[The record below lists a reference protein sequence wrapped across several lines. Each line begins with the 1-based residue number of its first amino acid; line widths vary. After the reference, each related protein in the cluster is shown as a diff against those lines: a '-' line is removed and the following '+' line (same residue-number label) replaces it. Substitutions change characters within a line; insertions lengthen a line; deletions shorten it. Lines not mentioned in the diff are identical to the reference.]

1 MEKNPKKNS
10 SEKKDKTVKRNLSIK
25 AKISLGICLTF
36 IVVSLISIFTSIN
49 DISAVGEEGVKQH
62 IRAIRAMQRSVLDQ
76 TTQHWNSNLFS
87 RSRVQEEISKGNY
100 SAIPII
106 ASFKAIEETSKQTIF
121 QFRTPVFKPRNEK
134 NMATEEEREIITRL
148 KNENLDEYFHV
159 NKKTKMLQYYS
170 TIKLEEGCLQCHGDP
185 ADSMKYWGN
194 SDGLDPTG
202 TKMEGK
208 KPGDVIGAIQ
218 LTYSMNALSPHM
230 YRTIVINT
238 IVDIVVLIIA
248 ILIIITIVKK
258 QLRPLDDV
266 ARALEEINRGGGD
279 LTKTIDIKTRD
290 EVGYVAYLFNQ
301 LIAQLRGVIQT
312 IMSAS
317 NHVSASSIEMTNS
330 SGNLASVAQDQAAS
344 IEETSS
350 AMEEIKATIDSVS
363 ETARSQALKA
373 RDSRSLMEFLSES
386 INTINKN
393 AQIASQMADDTHN
406 YAMDGEQVLG
416 QTVSGMKEINESS
429 GKIKDIV
436 TIINDI
442 SDQINLLSLNASI
455 EAARAGDHG
464 KGFAVVAEE
473 IAKLAEQTAGS
484 TGEINKLI
492 QESNARVSDGS
503 ALVSKTAES
512 LRLIIG
518 NVKKTASLMEQIAK
532 SSIEL
537 NETSV
542 KAADNSKDVNR
553 MSDEISI
560 MMEEQSISS
569 NEIIKAI
576 DKINDVT
583 QSVASGSEE
592 LAASAEELSS
602 QSELLNN
609 LVKRFKIE

>member
-1 MEKNPKKNS
+1 MNKDSENNSKENSTIKKS
-10 SEKKDKTVKRNLSIK
+10 LSIK
-25 AKISLGICLTF
+25 AKISMGICLTF
-36 IVVSLISIFTSIN
+36 IIVSLISIFTSMK
-49 DISAVGEEGVKQH
+49 DISAVGQEGVRQH

-76 TTQHWNSNLFS
+76 TTEHWNSELFA
-87 RSRVQEEISKGNY
+87 RDRVQEAIKQGNY
-100 SAIPII
+100 RAIPII
-106 ASFKAIEETSKQTIF
+106 ASFNAIEETSKQTIF
-121 QFRTPVFKPRNEK
+121 EFRTPVLEPRNQA
-134 NMATEEEREIITRL
+134 NMATEDERAIITKL
-148 KNENLDEYFHV
+148 QNENLDEFFHV
-159 NKKTKMLQYYS
+159 DRNTKMLQYYS
-170 TIKLEEGCLQCHGDP
+170 TLKLEDGCLQCHGDP
-185 ADSMKYWGN
+185 ADSFKYWGN
-194 SDGLDPTG
+194 SSGLDPTG
-202 TKMEGK
+202 AKMEGK
-208 KPGDVIGAIQ
+208 KVGDVIGAIQ
-218 LTYSMNALSPHM
+218 LTYSVDALSPHM
-230 YRTIVINT
+230 YKTIVINT
-238 IVDIVVLIIA
+238 IINIIVLIIA
-248 ILIIITIVKK
+248 ILIIIAIVRK

-266 ARALEEINRGGGD
+266 SLALEEINRGGGD
-279 LTKTIDIKTRD
+279 LTRTIDIKSQD
-290 EVGYVAYLFNQ
+290 EVGYVATLFNQ
-301 LIAQLRGVIQT
+301 LIQQLRGVIQT
-312 IMSAS
+312 IMSSS
-317 NHVSASSIEMTNS
+317 NHVAASSIEMTNS
-330 SGNLASVAQDQAAS
+330 SGHLASVAQDQAAS

-363 ETARSQALKA
+363 ETAKLQANKA
-373 RDSRSLMEFLSES
+373 RDSRALMEFLSEA
-386 INTINKN
+386 INTINQN
-393 AQIASQMADDTHN
+393 AQIASQMADDTHK
-406 YAMDGEQVLG
+406 YAMDGEQILG

-442 SDQINLLSLNASI
+442 SDKINLLSLNASI

-518 NVKKTASLMEQIAK
+518 NVKKTASLMEEIAK

-537 NETSV
+537 NETSA

-576 DKINDVT
+576 DRINNVT

-592 LAASAEELSS
+592 LAASSEELSS

-609 LVKRFKIE
+609 LVRRFKID